1 MSLSAHSELCPGATG
16 MPRKCRLTVLW
27 LHVLVLVATAAGT
40 GAAELTQQRR
50 PWPVDLHA
58 SHIAE
63 AARRFEIPPRWIR
76 AVLQVESA
84 GNVRAVSSA
93 GAMGLMQIMPETWTS
108 LRARYRLERDPFAPR
123 DNILAGAAYL
133 REMHD
138 RYGRIDA
145 MLAAYNAGPGRYDE
159 FVARGRPLPAATTAY
174 VAAVLSRLGREFE
187 PSAARRQSAPRP
199 SWCGAALFARSKD
212 GRDGASPRGAADS
225 LFPRSNRQVGIDK
238 P

>member
-1 MSLSAHSELCPGATG
+1 MSLCAYPNLCPGATG
-16 MPRKCRLTVLW
+16 TLRKCSRSPVLW
-27 LHVLVLVATAAGT
+27 LHLLVLVATAAGT
-40 GAAELTQQRR
+40 RAAEPTQQQRS
-50 PWPVDLHA
+50 WLVDLHA
-58 SHIAE
+58 THIAE
-63 AARRFEIPPRWIR
+63 AARRFDIPPRWIR

-93 GAMGLMQIMPETWTS
+93 GAMGLMQIMPETWTA
-108 LRARYRLERDPFAPR
+108 LRIRYRLAHDSFAPR

-159 FVARGRPLPAATTAY
+159 FITRGRPLPAATIAY
-174 VAAVLSRLGREFE
+174 VAAVHSLLEGEFE
-187 PSAARRQSAPRP
+187 PSAARRQSASPP
-199 SWCGAALFARSKD
+199 SWRGAALFARSKEE
-212 GRDGASPRGAADS
+212 RDGGLPRGAADS
-225 LFPRSNRQVGIDK
+225 LFPRSNRQVGT

>member
-1 MSLSAHSELCPGATG
+1 MSLSACLSLCLGATG
-16 MPRKCRLTVLW
+16 TPRKCSRPPVLW

-40 GAAELTQQRR
+40 RAAEPTPQQR
-50 PWPVDLHA
+50 PWSVDLHA

-63 AARRFEIPPRWIR
+63 AGRRFDIPLPWIR
-76 AVLQVESA
+76 AVLQIESA

-108 LRARYRLERDPFAPR
+108 LRIRYWLAQDPFAPR
-123 DNILAGAAYL
+123 DNILAGTAYL
-133 REMHD
+133 REMYD

-159 FVARGRPLPAATTAY
+159 FITRGRPLPAATIAY
-174 VAAVLSRLGREFE
+174 VAAVLSLLEREFG
-187 PSAARRQSAPRP
+187 PSAARRQSASP
-199 SWCGAALFARSKD
+199 SGWRGAALFARSKEE
-212 GRDGASPRGAADS
+212 RDGGLPRGAADS
-225 LFPRSNRQVGIDK
+225 LFPRSNRQVGT